1 MHRKIVAILLAIV
14 TLMSMAACSKQY
26 VPYDYD
32 LSTYV
37 TLGDYKENITYKY
50 SVAEVT
56 EQDVLA
62 QIHADMK
69 EKGYGEEV
77 ELKKGVVSSGDTI
90 VMDFDGYIDDK
101 KVDSACATDYS
112 LEIGS
117 NTLIPGFETGLIG
130 KNIGEETTLNLT
142 FPEDYGNEDFNGKPV
157 VFKVTVKSAK
167 HTKYPDLTLE
177 ILKEISD
184 EKTIED
190 YRKSI
195 ITALEKEN
203 LETAEQQKE
212 SDIWSAVVGNAKL
225 VEEGKYPQDA
235 IDEYVKS
242 MTTYY
247 TNVATQNETTL
258 EKYVTDN
265 FGLTLEQF
273 NTTIASMAQ
282 QSVFEEMVYNAIAR
296 AEGIEVTDAEI
307 NTLAKQY
314 AETYGFSTVDAFYES
329 NPKYKV
335 EQSIIYE
342 KVMDLLV
349 KNAKEVK

>member
-1 MHRKIVAILLAIV
+1 MRRKIIAAVLAVV

-50 SVAEVT
+50 SVAEVS
-56 EQDVLA
+56 EQDVLER
-62 QIHADMK
+62 IHADMK

-77 ELKKGVVSSGDTI
+77 NLTEGAISNGDTI

-112 LEIGS
+112 LEVGS
-117 NTLIPGFETGLIG
+117 NTLIPGFESGLVG
-130 KNIGEETTLNLT
+130 KNIGEEITLNLT

-157 VFKVTVKSAK
+157 VFKVKVKSAK
-167 HTKYPDLTLE
+167 HTKYPDLTME
-177 ILKEISD
+177 ILKEISE

-195 ITALEKEN
+195 ITTLEKEN

-212 SDIWSAVVGNAKL
+212 SEIWTAVVSNAKL
-225 VEEGKYPQDA
+225 VEEGKFPQDA
-235 IDEYVKS
+235 IEEYVNS
-242 MTTYY
+242 MTSYY
-247 TNVATQNETTL
+247 TNVATQSEKTL
-258 EKYVTDN
+258 EAYVSEN

-273 NTTIASMAQ
+273 DTTIASMAQ
-282 QSVFEEMVYNAIAR
+282 QSVFEEMVYNSIAR
-296 AEGIEVTDAEI
+296 AENIEVTDKEI
-307 NTLAKQY
+307 DTLAKEY
-314 AETYGFSTVDAFYES
+314 AETYGFPSVDAFYES

-342 KVMDLLV
+342 KVMEFLIE
-349 KNAKEVK
+349 NAKEAK

>member
-1 MHRKIVAILLAIV
+1 MRRKIIAILLAIV

-69 EKGYGEEV
+69 EKGYGEEA
-77 ELKKGVVSSGDTI
+77 ELKEGVISNGDTV
-90 VMDFDGYIDDK
+90 VMDFDGFIDDK

-117 NTLIPGFETGLIG
+117 NTLIPGFESGLVG
-130 KNIGEETTLNLT
+130 KKIGEEITLNLT

-167 HTKYPDLTLE
+167 HVKYPDLTMD
-177 ILKEISD
+177 ILKEISK

-195 ITALEKEN
+195 ITTLEKQN

-212 SDIWSAVVGNAKL
+212 SEIWNAVVKNAKL

-235 IDEYVKS
+235 LDEYVKS

-247 TNVATQNETTL
+247 TNVATQSEKTL
-258 EKYVTDN
+258 ETYVSEN

-296 AEGIEVTDAEI
+296 AEGIEATAKEVE
-307 NTLAKQY
+307 TLAKQY
-314 AETYGFSTVDAFYES
+314 ADTYGFSSVDAFYES

-342 KVMDLLV
+342 KVMELLV
-349 KNAKEVK
+349 KNAKEAK